1 MPKKKLEI
9 LIIIN
14 RDMHVQFK
22 KGDLVL
28 YNPNTT
34 LIKSW
39 AEGSPRKSLAVVLE
53 VDEQNDY
60 ALMYYFANNQAIWT
74 LINENSMDKYG
85 CPYTILNSP
94 ENPQGKI

>member
-1 MPKKKLEI
+1 MYI
-9 LIIIN
+9 
-14 RDMHVQFK
+14 QFK

-53 VDEQNDY
+53 IDEASDY
-60 ALMYYFANNQAIWT
+60 ALLYYFANNQSIWT
-74 LINENSMDKYG
+74 LINENAMAKYG

-94 ENPQGKI
+94 ENTQKNI